1 MVSWAD
7 GDSAQYGELPLEQP
21 VTIPANSVQGFL
33 VHSND
38 LYGLVQS
45 VGIGSGGEMEVW
57 GEGGEEEGQ
66 LPFMA
71 GDIVCEDASI
81 TLLAGLAIGHNVFQD
96 LEGLAMPTAGGFVG
110 YIDYTVEQ

>member
-7 GDSAQYGELPLEQP
+7 GDNAQYGELPLDEP

-33 VHSND
+33 VHTND

-71 GDIVCEDASI
+71 GDVVCEDGSI

-96 LEGLAMPTAGGFVG
+96 LEGLAMPTAAGFVG
-110 YIDYTVEQ
+110 HVEYVVEN